1 MPRPPTGS
9 LAGTPA
15 FPGCS
20 TADPYI
26 PRARVEQSE
35 LVLRQLGA
43 RVTMRLYPDLGHAIN
58 ADELEFVRGIL
69 SPLAMGRDYG
79 SED

>member
-1 MPRPPTGS
+1 
-9 LAGTPA
+9 
-15 FPGCS
+15 
-20 TADPYI
+20 
-26 PRARVEQSE
+26 
-35 LVLRQLGA
+35 
-43 RVTMRLYPDLGHAIN
+43 MRLYPDLGHAIN